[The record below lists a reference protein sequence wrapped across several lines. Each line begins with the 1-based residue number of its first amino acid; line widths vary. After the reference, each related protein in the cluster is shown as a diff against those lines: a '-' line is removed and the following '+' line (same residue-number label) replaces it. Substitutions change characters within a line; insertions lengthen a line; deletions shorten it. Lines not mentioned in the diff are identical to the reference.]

1 VIAMII
7 ELYIV
12 FTILFF
18 AFFSIAFIKKEWI
31 FFFIALPF
39 SMILIPTSFD
49 VEKNYCELNPSTN
62 AFVCSTQHY
71 NYSGLGYLYLVLFLV
86 CLFLG
91 LVEGISSMTKELKTS

>member
-1 VIAMII
+1 MIV

-18 AFFSIAFIKKEWI
+18 TFFSIAFLRKEWI

-49 VEKNYCELNPSTN
+49 VEKNYCEISSLTGN
-62 AFVCSTQHY
+62 FVCYAQHY
-71 NYSGLGYLYLVLFLV
+71 NYSGLGYLYLVLFFV

-91 LVEGISSMTKELKTS
+91 LVEGILSMTKELKTS